1 MKQYLDLGQKIFH
14 QGNTRGD
21 RTGTGTRS
29 LFGQQMR
36 FDLSEGFPL
45 VTTKPVHLKS
55 IIVELLWFL
64 NGSTNNNLL
73 KEQGVNIW
81 NEWALSR
88 KTERTVEERL
98 QLIREHYS
106 VNGVPLTIKG
116 TTHEEIDEQLVHLNA
131 SVKGVNPLTCD
142 RWNRAPE
149 DGELGPVYGRQWR
162 SWPGRPYLDREAG
175 SMVQPTIDQI
185 EELITGLKTKPYS
198 RRHIVSGWNPA
209 DMPDESKSHEEN
221 VSNDKQALPPCHTI
235 FQFYVRD
242 MSAEQR
248 HDWIWKNKIWEA
260 DRVEATLKDERR
272 QGLFTNREGFDGD
285 QALIDRHRELY
296 DAIEVPR
303 LLDCQLYQRSAD
315 WCLGVPFNIASYSL
329 LTMMVA
335 QCVDMLPGEFVHT
348 FGDSHIYKNHL
359 ETWEQVQSI
368 RAPRELPRMKINPDV
383 KDIFSFKYEDFT
395 LEGYDPV
402 LPAIKYKV
410 AV

>member
-1 MKQYLDLGQKIFH
+1 MKQYLELGQKIFH

-162 SWPGRPYLDREAG
+162 SWPARPYLDREAG

-235 FQFYVRD
+235 FQFYV
-242 MSAEQR
+242 E
-248 HDWIWKNKIWEA
+248 
-260 DRVEATLKDERR
+260 DRNLVELLATLGQEFWKQMFVDLAIDDGKLLLGDEFLER
-272 QGLFTNREGFDGD
+272 QRMMLG
-285 QALIDRHRELY
+285 Y
-296 DAIEVPR
+296 IESKGVPMR
-303 LLDCQLYQRSAD
+303 KLSCQLYQRAAD

-359 ETWEQVQSI
+359 ETWEKVQSI